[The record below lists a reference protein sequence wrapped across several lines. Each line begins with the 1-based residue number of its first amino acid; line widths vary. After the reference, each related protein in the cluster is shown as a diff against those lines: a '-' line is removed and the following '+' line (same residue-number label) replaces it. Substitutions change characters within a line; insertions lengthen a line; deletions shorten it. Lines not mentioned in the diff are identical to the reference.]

1 MSVLKAVIDTNVWVS
16 AYLSPTGTPSK
27 LLKAF
32 SDRRLLLVYSP
43 DIEAEYREVLYRDKF
58 AISRLMLA
66 EFMWRLEESG
76 LRILPPPLI
85 DEHLPDP
92 DDAPFI
98 ATARHAHCLLVTGN
112 AKHFPPEACVAIIS
126 PAEALV
132 RLAA

>member
-1 MSVLKAVIDTNVWVS
+1 MLKAVIDTNVWVS

-32 SDRRLLLVYSP
+32 SDGRLLLVYSP

-58 AISRLMLA
+58 AISRLVLA

-76 LRILPPPLI
+76 QRVSPLPLI

-92 DDAPFI
+92 EDAPFI
-98 ATARHAHCLLVTGN
+98 AAARHADCPLVTGN
-112 AKHFPPEACVAIIS
+112 PRHFPPETGVKTLS
-126 PAEALV
+126 PAEALA
-132 RLAA
+132 RILT